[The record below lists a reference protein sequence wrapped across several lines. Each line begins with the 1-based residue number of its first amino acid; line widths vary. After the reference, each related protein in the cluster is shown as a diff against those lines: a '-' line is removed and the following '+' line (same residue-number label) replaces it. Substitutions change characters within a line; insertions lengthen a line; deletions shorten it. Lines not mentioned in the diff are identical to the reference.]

1 MIVVVVDDLAF
12 LQVDAVLR
20 PATDRL
26 DPVASVSSRLDQV
39 AGPRFAAERQV
50 QSPLEVGS
58 AVVTSSGD
66 LAAPFVVHVVIR
78 SEETN
83 PTRDAIRRALTSAW
97 QRASAWGLNV
107 VASPAVGAGAGQLG
121 LAEAA
126 ELMARTFID
135 HQRTGGAPAELRIVV
150 DREVDRELVEAAVR
164 GVEA

>member
-1 MIVVVVDDLAF
+1 VIAVVVDDLAF

-26 DPVASVSSRLDQV
+26 DPVASVSSRLDQL

-78 SEETN
+78 SEATN

-107 VASPAVGAGAGQLG
+107 IAAPAVGAGAGQLG

-135 HQRTGGAPAELRIVV
+135 HQRTADAPAELRIVV
-150 DREVDRELVEAAVR
+150 DREEDRELVEAAVR

>member
-1 MIVVVVDDLAF
+1 
-12 LQVDAVLR
+12 
-20 PATDRL
+20 
-26 DPVASVSSRLDQV
+26 
-39 AGPRFAAERQV
+39 
-50 QSPLEVGS
+50 
-58 AVVTSSGD
+58 
-66 LAAPFVVHVVIR
+66 VHVVIR

-107 VASPAVGAGAGQLG
+107 IAAPAVGAGAGQLG

-135 HQRTGGAPAELRIVV
+135 HQRTADAPAELRIVV
-150 DREVDRELVEAAVR
+150 DREEDRELVEAAVR